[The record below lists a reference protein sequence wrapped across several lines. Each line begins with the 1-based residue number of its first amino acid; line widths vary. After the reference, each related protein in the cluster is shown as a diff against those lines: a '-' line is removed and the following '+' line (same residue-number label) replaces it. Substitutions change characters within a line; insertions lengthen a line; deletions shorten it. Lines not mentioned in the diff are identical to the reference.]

1 MIMDQRDLRGRSCL
15 VGKLLL
21 GSLMTLFAKAR
32 LNIVDIELT
41 KFLGSWLIPRSF

>member
-1 MIMDQRDLRGRSCL
+1 MIMARRDLRGRSFL

-21 GSLMTLFAKAR
+21 GSLMTSFAKAR

-41 KFLGSWLIPRSF
+41 KFLESWLTPHSF